1 MPIYSL
7 LKYTITFQSRDI
19 LSQKQSEN
27 LKKPKE
33 SEVEEDY
40 YDIWDD
46 YSDFPDDEVEPQIHV
61 KPRVNFQKF
70 SAKQT
75 STLDGLPQD
84 IQCDLVSSLREKC
97 AEFSLL
103 EIWGFNPLLVEGV
116 TQDEILTAVN
126 LLQRSPVYGHNTD
139 FSEQLGGVV
148 KNSTGE
154 SLLSFF

>member
-1 MPIYSL
+1 MNTQEPE
-7 LKYTITFQSRDI
+7 K
-19 LSQKQSEN
+19 
-27 LKKPKE
+27 

-46 YSDFPDDEVEPQIHV
+46 YSDYPDDEVAPQIHL

-70 SAKQT
+70 SNKQN
-75 STLDGLPQD
+75 STLDNLPQD
-84 IQCDLVSSLREKC
+84 IQCDLVSSLSEKC

-116 TQDEILTAVN
+116 TQDEILRAVN

-139 FSEQLGGVV
+139 FSEQLGGVIR
-148 KNSTGE
+148 NSTGE
-154 SLLSFF
+154 LLLSFACGFFKAHV